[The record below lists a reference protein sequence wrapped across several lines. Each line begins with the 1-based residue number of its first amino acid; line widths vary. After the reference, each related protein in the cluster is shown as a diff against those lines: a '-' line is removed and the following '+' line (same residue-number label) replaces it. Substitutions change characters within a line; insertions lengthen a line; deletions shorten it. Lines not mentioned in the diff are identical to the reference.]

1 MAVSRDPFPVLARDQ
16 SGAAVV
22 EFALVAPVFLLA
34 LMGVFD
40 ISYNMY
46 TSSLLE
52 GSIQKAAR
60 DSSLEGA
67 AATLDADVA
76 ETVRLIVPDATLQ
89 FSRSA
94 YADYADVNRAED
106 YTDINGDGR
115 CNDGE
120 PFEDVNAN
128 RAWDADRGIAG
139 FGSARDA
146 VLYVVTVT
154 YDRPFPVSGFV
165 PGMSKRVTTTARTV
179 LRNQPFGQQTVV
191 ATVGNC

>member
-1 MAVSRDPFPVLARDQ
+1 MRRLASSQD
-16 SGAAVV
+16 GAAVV

-34 LMGVFD
+34 LLGVFD
-40 ISYNMY
+40 LSYNMY

-67 AATLDADVA
+67 ASALDADVA
-76 ETVRLIVPDATLQ
+76 ETVRLIVPDADIQ
-89 FSRSA
+89 FTRSS
-94 YADYADVNRAED
+94 YADYADVSAPED
-106 YTDINGDGR
+106 FTDINSDGR
-115 CNDGE
+115 CDDGE
-120 PFEDVNAN
+120 PFEDVNGNAI
-128 RAWDADRGIAG
+128 WDADRGIAG
-139 FGSARDA
+139 FGGARDA

-165 PGMSKRVTTTARTV
+165 PGMSKRVTTTARAV
-179 LRNQPFGQQTVV
+179 LRNQPFGQQTSI